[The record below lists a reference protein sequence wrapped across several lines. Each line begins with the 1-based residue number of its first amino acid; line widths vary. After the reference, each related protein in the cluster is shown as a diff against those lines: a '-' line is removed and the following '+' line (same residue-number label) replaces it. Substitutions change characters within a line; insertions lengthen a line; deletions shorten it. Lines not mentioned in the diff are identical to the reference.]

1 VRRNGANGK
10 RGDIFHLSPSS
21 PLRTGLF
28 LLRDLSEEIYVQFC
42 DAPNHGYHF
51 FVMGGL
57 LLLGRD
63 LNPSTEV
70 KSLLPGEERTYLPME
85 NIRWLPGAG
94 GNALQRIEARK
105 LLADAICLHV
115 EIPTSVRRRIA
126 LKLRELEI
134 ADSLDASAL

>member
-1 VRRNGANGK
+1 
-10 RGDIFHLSPSS
+10 
-21 PLRTGLF
+21 
-28 LLRDLSEEIYVQFC
+28 
-42 DAPNHGYHF
+42 
-51 FVMGGL
+51 
-57 LLLGRD
+57 
-63 LNPSTEV
+63 
-70 KSLLPGEERTYLPME
+70 ME